1 MTVMDGGIIN
11 KNYNETVTEEFVIVT
26 VLLSSCLILA
36 AI

>member
-26 VLLSSCLILA
+26 VLLSSCFILT